1 MEDRNQSLVLGA
13 EIDRWLRQYKETT
26 VKPGSYDRF
35 RASYRKLCEDSLS
48 NAYLNTLGADD
59 IQQYLARLVKKGYA
73 LSTIKLQFT
82 LIRAYL
88 RYAFLMGY
96 ISTPFYQGV
105 KLPSQD
111 AIRKPARDVRS
122 YTVFEQAALVRGL
135 KKLES
140 PADMA
145 CLLML
150 EEGLRSGEAMALKWD
165 DIDLDARTLNIH
177 QTVVRL
183 SCDRKVYVQDGA
195 KTRTS
200 NRIIPLSTVAS
211 DALTEYVM
219 KFGQQCD
226 YAFSDEHSAPLP
238 INYWALRECLR
249 KRCDEAGIPFS
260 GTHILRHT
268 FATNCY
274 RRGCD
279 VKVLSKMLGHAGVN
293 ITYNIYIHLYGNGV
307 EEMRAFIK

>member
-1 MEDRNQSLVLGA
+1 MEDRKQSLTLGV
-13 EIDRWLRQYKETT
+13 EIDRWLRDYKETT

-35 RASYRKLCEDSLS
+35 RASYRMLCQDDLS
-48 NAYLNTLGADD
+48 KAYLNTLGADD
-59 IQQYLARLVKKGYA
+59 IQQYLARLVRSGYSLA
-73 LSTIKLQFT
+73 TIKLQFA

-96 ISTPFYQGV
+96 ITTPFYQGV
-105 KLPSQD
+105 KVPNQD
-111 AIRKPARDVRS
+111 TVRKPARDVHA
-122 YTVFEQAALVRGL
+122 YTVLEQAALIKGL

-140 PADMA
+140 PADMV

-165 DIDLDARTLNIH
+165 DIDFDARTLRIH

-183 SCDRKVYVQDGA
+183 SCDKKVYIQDGA

-211 DALTEYVM
+211 EALTEYVM
-219 KFGQQCD
+219 KFDRQCD
-226 YAFSDEHSAPLP
+226 YVFADERSSPLP

-249 KRCDEAGIPFS
+249 KRCDEAGIPFT

-274 RRGCD
+274 RKGCD
-279 VKVLSKMLGHAGVN
+279 VKVLSKMLGHSSVN
-293 ITYNIYIHLYGNGV
+293 ITYNIYIHLYGDGL